1 MTRGNMRGFGVKLS
15 RWPKTVLFGALMLVC
30 LAGARGQQTAA
41 ISGYV
46 RNPVGQPLANGDVK
60 LSTDR
65 TSPAKD
71 RKFQYEFP
79 INSSGNFGG
88 VGIAPGNYVAVVFQ
102 NGVSVD
108 FIDNLNLVAGEE
120 TSANFDMS
128 RKEYIDKMTPEE
140 RKSLEEYKARSDA
153 AILSNANIQNANA
166 LLLQARASI
175 KAEKYNDAVDALK
188 QATKLKPDAAILWL
202 TLGDASLGQARSMA
216 KWIESLYQ
224 DHKAN
229 QAPMVRDIYLEAAD
243 AYRKTIELSVTT
255 EKVGPE
261 VVAAAYDGLGQ
272 AFART
277 GDVKSASGSF
287 DEAAKAQ
294 PANAGMHYFNE
305 AATLYNVYEE
315 NGKRDPTMAAAAEV
329 AAEKAIAA
337 QSTNPFA
344 YYIKAEGLALRMTT
358 AGGRYVAP
366 PGLVEACNKYME
378 LGTPGPRMD
387 DVKGMLAKIDQPVAA
402 RSRK

>member
-1 MTRGNMRGFGVKLS
+1 MQGLGVNLS
-15 RWPKTVLFGALMLVC
+15 RLPKAVLLGFLMLAC
-30 LAGARGQQTAA
+30 LVVARGQQTAA

-46 RNPVGQPLANGDVK
+46 RNPIGQPLANGDVK

-71 RKFQYEFP
+71 RKYQYQLV
-79 INSSGNFGG
+79 IDSSGNFEG

-108 FIDNLNLVAGEE
+108 FIDNLSLVAGEK
-120 TSANFDMS
+120 TLVNFDMS
-128 RKEYIDKMTPEE
+128 RKEYLDTLTPEE
-140 RKSLEEYKARSDA
+140 RKRLEEYKTKYSA
-153 AILSNANIQNANA
+153 AILSNANTQHANA
-166 LLLQARASI
+166 LLLQARAAI
-175 KAEKYNDAVDALK
+175 KEKKYKDAVDALE
-188 QATKLKPDAAILWL
+188 QATKLKPDGAILWV
-202 TLGDASLGQARSMA
+202 TLGDAKLGQARSMA

-229 QAPMVRDIYLEAAD
+229 QAPMVRDIYVEAAD
-243 AYRKTIELSVTT
+243 AYRKAIELSVTT
-255 EKVGPE
+255 QKVTPE
-261 VVAAAYDGLGQ
+261 VFAAAYDGLGQ

-277 GDVKSASGSF
+277 GDVKSAAGSF

-337 QSTNPFA
+337 QSTNPFV

-358 AGGRYVAP
+358 AGGKYVAP
-366 PGLVEACNKYME
+366 TGLVEACNKYME
-378 LGTPGPRMD
+378 LGSAGSQMD
-387 DVKGMLAKIDQPVAA
+387 DVKEILAKLNEPVKA

>member
-1 MTRGNMRGFGVKLS
+1 MQGLGVNLS
-15 RWPKTVLFGALMLVC
+15 RLPKAVLLGFLMLAC
-30 LAGARGQQTAA
+30 LVVARGQQTAA

-46 RNPVGQPLANGDVK
+46 RNPIGQPLANGDVK

-71 RKFQYEFP
+71 RKYQYQLV
-79 INSSGNFGG
+79 IDSSGNFEG

-108 FIDNLNLVAGEE
+108 FINNLSLVAGEK
-120 TSANFDMS
+120 TLVNFDMS
-128 RKEYIDKMTPEE
+128 RKEYLDTLTPEE
-140 RKSLEEYKARSDA
+140 RKRLEEYKTKYSA
-153 AILSNANIQNANA
+153 AILSNANTQNANA
-166 LLLQARASI
+166 LLLQARAAI
-175 KAEKYNDAVDALK
+175 KEKKYKDAVDALE
-188 QATKLKPDAAILWL
+188 QATKLKPDGAILWV
-202 TLGDASLGQARSMA
+202 TLGDAKLGQARSMA

-229 QAPMVRDIYLEAAD
+229 QAPMVRDIYVEAAD
-243 AYRKTIELSVTT
+243 AYRKAIELSVTT
-255 EKVGPE
+255 QKVTPE
-261 VVAAAYDGLGQ
+261 VFAAAYDGLGQ

-277 GDVKSASGSF
+277 GDVKSAAGSF

-358 AGGRYVAP
+358 AGGKYVAP
-366 PGLVEACNKYME
+366 TGLVEACNKYME
-378 LGTPGPRMD
+378 LGSAGSQMD
-387 DVKGMLAKIDQPVAA
+387 DVKEILAKLNEPVKA

>member
-1 MTRGNMRGFGVKLS
+1 MQGLGVNLS
-15 RWPKTVLFGALMLVC
+15 RLPKAVLLGFLMLAC
-30 LAGARGQQTAA
+30 LVVARGQQTAA

-46 RNPVGQPLANGDVK
+46 RNPIGQPLANGDVK

-71 RKFQYEFP
+71 RKYQYQLV
-79 INSSGNFGG
+79 IDSSGNFVG

-108 FIDNLNLVAGEE
+108 FINNLSLVAGEK
-120 TSANFDMS
+120 TLVNFDMS
-128 RKEYIDKMTPEE
+128 RKEYLDTLTPEE
-140 RKSLEEYKARSDA
+140 RKRLEEYKTKYSA
-153 AILSNANIQNANA
+153 AILSNANTQNANA
-166 LLLQARASI
+166 LLLQARAAI
-175 KAEKYNDAVDALK
+175 KEKKYKDAVDALE
-188 QATKLKPDAAILWL
+188 QATKLKPDGAILWV
-202 TLGDASLGQARSMA
+202 TLGDAKLGQARSMA

-229 QAPMVRDIYLEAAD
+229 QAPRVRDIYVEAAD
-243 AYRKTIELSVTT
+243 AYRKAIELSVTT
-255 EKVGPE
+255 QKVTPE
-261 VVAAAYDGLGQ
+261 VFAAAYDGLGQ

-277 GDVKSASGSF
+277 GDVKSAAGSF

-358 AGGRYVAP
+358 AGGKYVAP
-366 PGLVEACNKYME
+366 TGLVEACNKYME
-378 LGTPGPRMD
+378 LGSPGSQMD
-387 DVKGMLAKIDQPVAA
+387 DVKEILAKLNEPVKA